1 MKKFAS
7 IAVIGALL
15 ALGVA
20 QTSAQTTLHYTNAVL
35 KANITATAY
44 VQTSENAVTK
54 TRITNKAVLTRI
66 ADQFGVTL
74 GKTTTL
80 APWVMAPSDHPNIPN
95 GMITVL
101 VRDGTTL
108 TT

>member
-44 VQTSENAVTK
+44 VQTGENAVTK
-54 TRITNKAVLTRI
+54 QRITNKDVLKRI

-74 GKTTTL
+74 GKKARL
-80 APWVMAPSDHPNIPN
+80 ELWVITASDDPNIPN
-95 GMITVL
+95 GTITVR
-101 VRDGTTL
+101 VRDG
-108 TT
+108 